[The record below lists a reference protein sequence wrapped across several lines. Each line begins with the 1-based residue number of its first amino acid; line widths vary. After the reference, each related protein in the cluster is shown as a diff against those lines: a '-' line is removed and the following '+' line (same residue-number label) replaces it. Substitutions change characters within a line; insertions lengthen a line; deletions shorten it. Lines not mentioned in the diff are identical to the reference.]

1 MRQYDSVRA
10 HKPIGIENKKFHII
24 GGGIAGLA
32 SAVFLIDDCYVD
44 PKNIVVYEKLKDVGG
59 SMDAEKIGEGQYTCR
74 GERELEPYMECLWYL
89 FNKIP
94 SIDTPGR
101 TVTEETRD
109 ANIEEN
115 IFAHSRV
122 LYKQGEVY
130 PRIHDFKMSK
140 ELSGKIIELVFEKT
154 EEELEDLTIDD
165 YFGNLKDELYS
176 SSMWI
181 CLHSM
186 LAFKNYH
193 SILEFKRYIVRFM
206 QHQAGM
212 EDLRGI
218 LHTKYNEYDSMIKPM
233 KKWLLD
239 KGITIRCDE
248 SIKELIMSEDNNT
261 VLGFKGVDKNNKEF
275 IYNFKGDENVILTNG
290 SMTTN
295 STFGSNKT
303 VCKTNRDNEDK
314 GVFSIW
320 EKLAARDSKFGHPE
334 KFDSDIEKSKWM
346 SCFLIV
352 KGYPEFANRIW
363 DKYGYKRNTQTGAIT
378 ILDSSWDISMCLYP
392 KYYPTQKDDENI
404 IWFDTLYGENNGDFI
419 KKPSSECTG
428 EEIVT
433 EFLYHLGMLDMKEE
447 VLKHSYISTCMMP
460 YITSQFLPR
469 KVSDRPNVIPK
480 GCTNLAFIGQ
490 FVEIPG
496 DVVFTVETSIRTAMM
511 AAYSLTKI
519 DKPVV
524 PLYQGQFDLRM
535 ITLCLKQMS
544 NRYKKDLREEDLPD
558 ISIKDALHMKKKIVK
573 LINEK
578 IPDISD
584 EYEILY

>member
-10 HKPIGIENKKFHII
+10 HKVEGIEKKKFHII

-59 SMDAEKIGEGQYTCR
+59 SMDAEKVGEGKYTCR

-109 ANIEEN
+109 VNIEEN

-130 PRIHDFKMSK
+130 PNIHDFKISEKLSK
-140 ELSGKIIELVFEKT
+140 KLMNLVFVVQEKDIEDVT
-154 EEELEDLTIDD
+154 IEE
-165 YFGNLKDELYS
+165 YFGDTADELFH

-193 SILEFKRYIVRFM
+193 SAIEFKRYIVRFM

-239 KGITIRCDE
+239 KGITIKNDV
-248 SIKELIMSEDNNT
+248 SIKELKMSDDNNT
-261 VLGFKGVDKNNKEF
+261 VLGFTGVDKSNKV
-275 IYNFKGDENVILTNG
+275 IDVTFKENEYVILTNG

-295 STFGSNKT
+295 SCFGDNKT
-303 VCKTNRDNEDK
+303 VVKTNRDTTDK
-314 GVFSIW
+314 GVFTIW
-320 EKLAARDSKFGHPE
+320 ENLAKRDEKFGHPE
-334 KFDSDIEKSKWM
+334 KFTSSIDKSKWL

-352 KGYPEFANRIW
+352 KGYPEFANKIW

-392 KYYPTQKDDENI
+392 KYYPDQADDENI
-404 IWFDTLYGENNGDFI
+404 IWFDTLYGERNGDYI
-419 KKPSSECTG
+419 KKPSGECTG

-433 EFLYHLGMLDMKEE
+433 EFLYHLGMIDMKDE
-447 VLKHSYISTCMMP
+447 VLSHSYISTCMMP
-460 YITSQFLPR
+460 YITSQFMPR
-469 KVSDRPNVIPK
+469 KVADRPNVIPA
-480 GCTNLAFIGQ
+480 GCTNLALIGQ

-511 AAYSLTKI
+511 AAYSLTGI

-524 PLYQGQFDLRM
+524 PLYQGQYDLRM
-535 ITLCLKQMS
+535 ITLCLKQMT
-544 NRYKKDLREEDLPD
+544 NRYKKDLREEDLPN
-558 ISIKDALHMKKKIVK
+558 ISFKDAIKLKKNMVK
-573 LINEK
+573 MINEL